1 MRGRAGEETILAANV
16 RRGERRSSEARV
28 HASTV
33 RACSHTRVHADSG
46 AELFPS
52 RSCLPKLQHQVVL
65 TTTLHR
71 GCRRK
76 KEAPNEV
83 RGQALSGS
91 EAGPGP
97 GSACAASATMA
108 GRLGDSSHRAS
119 WAAWRCRPRR
129 AALARHTP
137 RPKRGGGVAKVS
149 RKVSARSQRRPVH
162 HHGRRTPFIAALH
175 ELQLQHRVG
184 ETNEQRTRTA
194 RTKGSRCAT
203 RPPATQPHPCT
214 RGDGAGPFEGAGSVG
229 RSSGSDRRCRPP
241 DALLAEG
248 AASCG
253 PARCARVRVQRPP
266 RLPQRALCARIELA
280 VHHRKLRSAVWK
292 PVADACAGDRR
303 AQVAR
308 SYMPS
313 LGLPR
318 RVRRMLGVTRRGI

>member
-97 GSACAASATMA
+97 GSACAAICNDGRPSRRFIAPGFLGGVEVPASPRSIGTAHSTAQARRRRSKSQPESLSAEPTTSGPSPRPPHTFHRGASRASTATSRRRNERATDADRANQGFTVRDAPSCDATAPVHPRGWGGAFRRRRVSGTIERERPALQAAGCASGGGCRQLWARTVCPRPCSAT
-108 GRLGDSSHRAS
+108 SS
-119 WAAWRCRPRR
+119 
-129 AALARHTP
+129 
-137 RPKRGGGVAKVS
+137 
-149 RKVSARSQRRPVH
+149 SA
-162 HHGRRTPFIAALH
+162 
-175 ELQLQHRVG
+175 
-184 ETNEQRTRTA
+184 TA
-194 RTKGSRCAT
+194 CVV
-203 RPPATQPHPCT
+203 CT
-214 RGDGAGPFEGAGSVG
+214 
-229 RSSGSDRRCRPP
+229 
-241 DALLAEG
+241 
-248 AASCG
+248 
-253 PARCARVRVQRPP
+253 
-266 RLPQRALCARIELA
+266 
-280 VHHRKLRSAVWK
+280 H
-292 PVADACAGDRR
+292 
-303 AQVAR
+303 
-308 SYMPS
+308 
-313 LGLPR
+313 
-318 RVRRMLGVTRRGI
+318 